1 MLFKHS
7 LLAVG
12 LTLFPSSYAGFSGKN
27 LKIMPL
33 GASLTYGTASSDLN
47 GYRATLDL
55 LLAGDGNTVDMVG
68 SQKSGNF
75 TDPDH
80 EGYPGFIIS
89 QIDAKGI
96 AAMPVQQPNI
106 VTLAAGTNDMLQNV
120 APADAPARLVTAI
133 QDILDASSATLVVV
147 TTLLPN
153 GNAAVNT
160 RVNTFNAA
168 LPGVLQQFT
177 DSGSPVILV
186 DAHAV
191 VAVGDLADGTHP
203 NDAGYKRIAK
213 VFYDGIQEGFS
224 KGWIFD

>member
-7 LLAVG
+7 LLVVG

-133 QDILDASSATLVVV
+133 QDIWMRLQRRSSY
-147 TTLLPN
+147 
-153 GNAAVNT
+153 
-160 RVNTFNAA
+160 
-168 LPGVLQQFT
+168 
-177 DSGSPVILV
+177 PVILV

-213 VFYDGIQEGFS
+213 VFYDGIQERFS
-224 KGWIFD
+224 KGWIFDF